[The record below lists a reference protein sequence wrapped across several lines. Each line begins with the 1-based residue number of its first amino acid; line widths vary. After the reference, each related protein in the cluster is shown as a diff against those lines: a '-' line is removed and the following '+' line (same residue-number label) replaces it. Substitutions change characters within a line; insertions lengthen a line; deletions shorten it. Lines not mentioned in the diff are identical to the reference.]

1 MQNKGLIRFFAIL
14 FALVCLYQLSFTFS
28 TRSWESKAH
37 KFGYNET
44 TRALAKEM
52 AGGDALKE
60 QFYYDSI
67 AAAREAYY
75 IDSISEKN
83 AESSLWKNYKSSKAK
98 EINLGLDLKGG
109 MNVMMEVSTVD
120 VVIALGNHTKD
131 TIFNKAIDEALR
143 QQKVTPNTNF
153 VDLFE
158 KAIYKINHNVQLAPY
173 FQVQLRDKVK
183 PNDNNDK
190 VMSVVRGEVA
200 DAFDRTYEILRQR
213 IDKFGVAQPNIQ
225 KLSASE
231 RILIE
236 LPGVKEPERVRKLLQ
251 GTAELQF
258 WLGAKVKDV
267 YHYLE
272 DVNKFIASTSIDDTT
287 ADKGVDSLIA
297 NITGDSAT
305 TSEKPAD
312 DILANLAADSSKV
325 KNEQMEAEVA
335 KNNPLF
341 SKLYPN
347 VNPQTGELSDGCV
360 VGYASPKD
368 RGAIDEMLAKARAK
382 SIVPSTIKFLW
393 GAKPSRYNNLFEL
406 YAIQVTT
413 RDGSPLLGGDVIT
426 DARQDF
432 NSTNGNEISMTM
444 NSDGAR
450 EWKRITGAN
459 VGEFIAIV
467 LDNVVY
473 SAPRVNGEIAGGRS
487 SITGDFSLDEAKDLA
502 NILKAGK
509 LPAPAKI
516 VQEAVVGPSLGQE
529 SINAGLLSFI
539 VAFIMVFIYMIIFYN
554 KAGIVATIA
563 LITNMFFL
571 VGVIASLG
579 AVLTLPG
586 IAGIVLTMA
595 MAVDANVIIYE
606 RVKEELRAGNSI
618 SSSVDKGFKNAYSA
632 IIDGNVT
639 TLLTGIVLIMFGS
652 GPVQGFAVTLCVG
665 ILTSLFTSIFITH
678 LVIER
683 FMKSSKPMTF
693 SFKFS
698 ENFLRNT
705 NVDFIAKRKAFY
717 LIAGAVL
724 VIGIAALVIRG
735 LNMGIDFQGGRT
747 YVIRF
752 DRPLEK
758 ANANVT
764 DVRAS
769 LAQQFPDA
777 PEVKTYGPS
786 NQIKVTTKFGIN
798 EDNDTIKKQIVEK
811 LYNGTKQYFEKNLTI
826 DEFASTETNPVGIIS
841 SEIVGPT
848 MAKDIQ
854 RDAVIALM
862 VGLLVIFAYIAL
874 RFRKWQFGLGG
885 VIALAHDSL
894 VTIGLFALLHGLLPF
909 NMEVDQSF
917 IAAILTVIG
926 YSINATVVIYDR
938 VREYKKLY
946 PKRTLKEQIN
956 SAINST
962 LSRTVNSSGTTLVV
976 LLMMFIFGGEALR
989 GFIFA
994 LLVGVAAGTFSSVC
1008 ISGTIL
1014 YDLMKLI
1021 YFKTNINLVHLIM

>member
-14 FALVCLYQLSFTFS
+14 FAIVCLYQLSFTFS
-28 TRSWESKAH
+28 ARHFEGKAREYANSPEV
-37 KFGYNET
+37 K
-44 TRALAKEM
+44 ALAKDM
-52 AGGDALKE
+52 AKGDAVME
-60 QFYYDSI
+60 QALYDSI
-67 AAAREAYY
+67 SNAREAYY
-75 IDSISEKN
+75 IDSISEKT
-83 AESSLWKNYKSSKAK
+83 SDKSLWWNYKGSKAR

-109 MNVMMEVSTVD
+109 MNVMMEVSTSD
-120 VVIALGNHTKD
+120 VVIALANHTKD
-131 TIFNKAIDEALR
+131 TLFNKAIDEALK

-153 VDLFE
+153 VTLFE
-158 KAIYKINHNVQLAPY
+158 EAFDRVAPGKELAPY
-173 FQVQLRDKVK
+173 FSTQLRDKVK
-183 PNDNNDK
+183 LKDANSK
-190 VMSVVRGEVA
+190 VMSVVRAEVA
-200 DAFDRTYEILRQR
+200 DAYDRTYEILRQR

-258 WLGAKVKDV
+258 WLGAKCKDAF
-267 YHYLE
+267 HYLD
-272 DVNKFIASTSIDDTT
+272 DVNKFIASTTVADTT
-287 ADKGVDSLIA
+287 ADKAVDSILA
-297 NITGDSAT
+297 ALNADTAATAATTDSANDVLGT
-305 TSEKPAD
+305 
-312 DILANLAADSSKV
+312 LATDSTNQSQAAM
-325 KNEQMEAEVA
+325 QAEYV

-341 SKLYPN
+341 AKLQPN
-347 VNPQTGELSDGCV
+347 VNPQTGEYSDGCV

-368 RGAIDEMLAKARAK
+368 RAAIDDMLAKARQK
-382 SIVPSTIKFLW
+382 NILPSTIKFLW
-393 GAKPSRYNNLFEL
+393 GAKPSRYNNLYEL
-406 YAIQVTT
+406 YSIQVTT

-432 NSTNGNEISMTM
+432 NNTNGNEISMTM

-467 LDNVVY
+467 LDNLVY
-473 SAPRVNGEIAGGRS
+473 SAPRVNGEIGGGRS
-487 SITGDFSLDEAKDLA
+487 SITGDFTLEEAKDLA

-563 LITNMFFL
+563 LLANMFFL

-606 RVKEELRAGNSI
+606 RIKEELRAGNSI

-683 FMKSSKPMTF
+683 FMKNSKPMTF
-693 SFKFS
+693 SFPFS
-698 ENFLRNT
+698 ENFLRNV
-705 NVDFIAKRKAFY
+705 NIDFIGKRKTFY
-717 LIAGAVL
+717 IIACSVL
-724 VIGIAALVIRG
+724 VVGIASLCIRG

-752 DRPLEK
+752 DQPL
-758 ANANVT
+758 ASTA

-769 LAQQFPDA
+769 LAEQFPDA

-786 NQIKVTTKFGIN
+786 NQIKVTTKYGIN
-798 EDNDTIKKQIVEK
+798 EDNDTIKNEIVEK
-811 LYNGTKQYFEKNLTI
+811 LFNGTKQYFKNDITVK
-826 DEFASTETNPVGIIS
+826 EFASTETNPLGIIS

-854 RDAVIALM
+854 RDAVIALL
-862 VGLLVIFAYIAL
+862 VGLLVIFSYIGL
-874 RFRKWQFGLGG
+874 RFRNWQFGLGG

-894 VTIGLFALLHGLLPF
+894 VTIGFFALLHGLLPF

-926 YSINATVVIYDR
+926 YSINATVVIFDR
-938 VREYKKLY
+938 VREYKTLY
-946 PKRTLKEQIN
+946 PKRTLREQIN

-1014 YDLMKLI
+1014 FDLMKRKENKQI
-1021 YFKTNINLVHLIM
+1021 ENKK

>member
-14 FALVCLYQLSFTFS
+14 FAIVCLYQLSFTYSARRF
-28 TRSWESKAH
+28 ESKARDYANSPEV
-37 KFGYNET
+37 K
-44 TRALAKEM
+44 ALAHDM
-52 AGGDALKE
+52 AGGDAIRE
-60 QFYYDSI
+60 QALFDSLTN
-67 AAAREAYY
+67 AREAYY
-75 IDSISEKN
+75 IDSISEIT
-83 AESSLWKNYKSSKAK
+83 AEKSLWWNYKGSKAR

-131 TIFNKAIDEALR
+131 SVFNAAINEALK

-153 VDLFE
+153 VSLFE
-158 KAIYKINHNVQLAPY
+158 DAIYKIKPDVQLAPY
-173 FQVQLRDKVK
+173 FATQLRDKVK
-183 PNDNNDK
+183 LTDDNKK
-190 VMSVVRGEVA
+190 VMDVVRSEVS
-200 DAFDRTYEILRQR
+200 DAYDRTYEILRQR

-258 WLGAKVKDV
+258 WLGAKCKDAF
-267 YHYLE
+267 HYLE
-272 DVNKFIASTSIDDTT
+272 DVNKYIASTSVGDTA
-287 ADKGVDSLIA
+287 ADKAMDSLV
-297 NITGDSAT
+297 
-305 TSEKPAD
+305 
-312 DILANLAADSSKV
+312 ANLATDSAAADTAKKDVLSQLTKDSTALE
-325 KNEQMEAEVA
+325 NEQLQAENE

-341 SKLYPN
+341 AKLYPN
-347 VNPQTGELSDGCV
+347 VNPENGQFSDGCV
-360 VGYASPKD
+360 VGYSSPKD
-368 RGAIDEMLAKARAK
+368 RAAIDEMLDKARQK
-382 SIVPSTIKFLW
+382 NILPPTIKFLW
-393 GAKPSRYNNLFEL
+393 GAKPSRYNNLYEL

-459 VGEFIAIV
+459 TGEFIAIV
-467 LDNVVY
+467 LDNLVY

-487 SITGDFSLDEAKDLA
+487 SITGDFTLEEAKDLA

-563 LITNMFFL
+563 LLTNMFFL

-693 SFKFS
+693 SFPFS

-705 NVDFIAKRKAFY
+705 NVDFIAKRRMFY
-717 LIAGAVL
+717 YIAGTVL
-724 VIGIAALVIRG
+724 IIGIVALCIRG

-752 DRPLEK
+752 DQPLTST
-758 ANANVT
+758 A

-769 LAQQFPDA
+769 LAEQFPDA

-798 EDNDTIKKQIVEK
+798 EDNDTIKNQIVEK
-811 LYNGTKQYFEKNLTI
+811 LYNGTKQYFKNDITVK
-826 DEFASTETNPVGIIS
+826 EFASTETNPLGIIS

-854 RDAVIALM
+854 RDAVIALV
-862 VGLLVIFAYIAL
+862 VGLMVIFAYIAL

-946 PKRTLKEQIN
+946 PKRSLKEQIN

-1014 YDLMKLI
+1014 YDLMKRKEEKQI
-1021 YFKTNINLVHLIM
+1021 EK

>member
-14 FALVCLYQLSFTFS
+14 FAIVCLYQLSFTYSARRF
-28 TRSWESKAH
+28 ESKARDYANSPEV
-37 KFGYNET
+37 K
-44 TRALAKEM
+44 ALAHDM
-52 AGGDALKE
+52 AGGDAIRE
-60 QFYYDSI
+60 QALFDSLTN
-67 AAAREAYY
+67 AREAYY
-75 IDSISEKN
+75 IDSISEIT
-83 AESSLWKNYKSSKAK
+83 AEKSLWWNYKGSKAR

-131 TIFNKAIDEALR
+131 SVFNAAINEALK

-153 VDLFE
+153 VSLFE
-158 KAIYKINHNVQLAPY
+158 DAIYKIKPDVQLAPY
-173 FQVQLRDKVK
+173 FATQLRDKVK
-183 PNDNNDK
+183 LTDDNSK
-190 VMSVVRGEVA
+190 VMDVVRSEVS
-200 DAFDRTYEILRQR
+200 DAYDRTYEILRQR

-258 WLGAKVKDV
+258 WLGAKCKDAF
-267 YHYLE
+267 HYLE
-272 DVNKFIASTSIDDTT
+272 DVNKYIASTSLGDTA
-287 ADKGVDSLIA
+287 ADKAMDSLV
-297 NITGDSAT
+297 
-305 TSEKPAD
+305 
-312 DILANLAADSSKV
+312 ANLATDTAAADTAKKDVLSQLTKDSTALE
-325 KNEQMEAEVA
+325 NEQLQAENE

-341 SKLYPN
+341 AKLYPN
-347 VNPQTGELSDGCV
+347 VNPENGQFSDGCV

-368 RGAIDEMLAKARAK
+368 RAAIDEMLDKARQK
-382 SIVPSTIKFLW
+382 NILPPTIKFLW
-393 GAKPSRYNNLFEL
+393 GAKPSRYNNLYEL

-459 VGEFIAIV
+459 TGEFIAIV
-467 LDNVVY
+467 LDNLVY

-487 SITGDFSLDEAKDLA
+487 SITGDFTLEEAKDLA

-632 IIDGNVT
+632 IVDGNVT

-693 SFKFS
+693 SFPFS

-705 NVDFIAKRKAFY
+705 NVDFIAKRRMFY
-717 LIAGAVL
+717 YIAGTVL
-724 VIGIAALVIRG
+724 IIGIVALCIRG

-752 DRPLEK
+752 DQPL
-758 ANANVT
+758 ASTA

-769 LAQQFPDA
+769 LAEQFPDA

-798 EDNDTIKKQIVEK
+798 EDNDTIKNQIVEK
-811 LYNGTKQYFEKNLTI
+811 LYNGTKQYFKNDITVK
-826 DEFASTETNPVGIIS
+826 EFASTETNPLGIIS

-854 RDAVIALM
+854 RDAVIALV
-862 VGLLVIFAYIAL
+862 VGLMVIFAYIAL

-946 PKRTLKEQIN
+946 PKRSLKEQIN

-1014 YDLMKLI
+1014 YDLMKRKEEKQI
-1021 YFKTNINLVHLIM
+1021 EK

>member
-14 FALVCLYQLSFTFS
+14 FAIVCLYQLSFTFS
-28 TRSWESKAH
+28 ARHFEGKARDYANSPEV
-37 KFGYNET
+37 K
-44 TRALAKEM
+44 ALAKDM
-52 AGGDALKE
+52 AKGDAIRE
-60 QFYYDSI
+60 QALYDSLVN
-67 AAAREAYY
+67 AREAYY
-75 IDSISEKN
+75 IDSVSEKT
-83 AESSLWKNYKSSKAK
+83 ADKSLWWNYKGSKAR

-120 VVIALGNHTKD
+120 VVIALANHTKD
-131 TIFNKAIDEALR
+131 TVFNAAINEALK

-153 VDLFE
+153 VSLFE
-158 KAIYKINHNVQLAPY
+158 NAIYKINPNVQLASY
-173 FQVQLRDKVK
+173 FSTQLRDKVK
-183 PNDNNDK
+183 LTDDNDK
-190 VMSVVRGEVA
+190 VMSVVRSEVA
-200 DAFDRTYEILRQR
+200 DAYDRTYEILRQR

-258 WLGAKVKDV
+258 WLGAKCKDAF
-267 YHYLE
+267 HYLD
-272 DVNKFIASTSIDDTT
+272 DVNKFIASTTVDDTVASQT
-287 ADKGVDSLIA
+287 M
-297 NITGDSAT
+297 DSALATLT
-305 TSEKPAD
+305 TDTAS
-312 DILANLAADSSKV
+312 ANAADTNSLLGKLNADSAL
-325 KNEQMEAEVA
+325 NQEAQLQAENA
-335 KNNPLF
+335 KKNPLF
-341 SKLYPN
+341 AKLYPN
-347 VNPQTGELSDGCV
+347 LNPQTGEFSDGCV
-360 VGYASPKD
+360 VGYSSPKD
-368 RGAIDEMLAKARAK
+368 RADIDDMLAKARQK
-382 SIVPSTIKFLW
+382 NILPPTIKFLW
-393 GAKPSRYNNLFEL
+393 GAKPSRYNNLYEL

-432 NSTNGNEISMTM
+432 NSSNGNEISMSM

-459 VGEFIAIV
+459 TGEFIAIV
-467 LDNVVY
+467 LDNLVY

-487 SITGDFSLDEAKDLA
+487 SITGDFTLEEAKDLA

-554 KAGIVATIA
+554 KAGVVATIA
-563 LITNMFFL
+563 LLTNMFFL

-606 RVKEELRAGNSI
+606 RIKEELRAGNGI

-683 FMKSSKPMTF
+683 FMKKNPESMTF
-693 SFKFS
+693 SFPFS
-698 ENFLRNT
+698 ENFLRN
-705 NVDFIAKRKAFY
+705 VDIDFIGKRKVFY
-717 LIAGAVL
+717 GIACAVI
-724 VIGIAALVIRG
+724 VIGIAALAFRG

-752 DRPLEK
+752 DQPL
-758 ANANVT
+758 ASTA

-769 LAQQFPDA
+769 LAEQFSDA

-786 NQIKVTTKFGIN
+786 NQIKVTTKYGIN
-798 EDNDTIKKQIVEK
+798 EDNDAVKNEIVEK
-811 LYNGTKQYFEKNLTI
+811 LYNGTKQYFKDEITVK
-826 DEFASTETNPVGIIS
+826 EFASTENNPLGIIS

-854 RDAVIALM
+854 RDAIIALL
-862 VGLLVIFAYIAL
+862 VGLLVIFAYIGL

-894 VTIGLFALLHGLLPF
+894 VTIGFFALLHGLLPF

-938 VREYKKLY
+938 VREYKTLY

-956 SAINST
+956 SAVNST

-1014 YDLMKLI
+1014 YDLMNRKESKQI
-1021 YFKTNINLVHLIM
+1021 EKIAQK

>member
-14 FALVCLYQLSFTFS
+14 FAIVCLYQLSFTFS
-28 TRSWESKAH
+28 ARHFEGKAREYANSPEV
-37 KFGYNET
+37 K
-44 TRALAKEM
+44 ALAKDM
-52 AGGDALKE
+52 AKGDAVME
-60 QFYYDSI
+60 QALYDSI
-67 AAAREAYY
+67 SNAREAYY
-75 IDSISEKN
+75 IDSISEKT
-83 AESSLWKNYKSSKAK
+83 SDKSLWWNYKGSKAR

-109 MNVMMEVSTVD
+109 MNVMMEVSTSD
-120 VVIALGNHTKD
+120 VVIALANHTKD
-131 TIFNKAIDEALR
+131 TLFNKAIDEALK

-153 VDLFE
+153 VTLFE
-158 KAIYKINHNVQLAPY
+158 EAFDRVAPGKELAPY
-173 FQVQLRDKVK
+173 FSTQLRDKVK
-183 PNDNNDK
+183 LKDANSK
-190 VMSVVRGEVA
+190 VMSVVRAEVA
-200 DAFDRTYEILRQR
+200 DAYDRTYEILRQR

-258 WLGAKVKDV
+258 WLGAKCKDAF
-267 YHYLE
+267 HYLD
-272 DVNKFIASTSIDDTT
+272 DVNKFIASTTVADTT
-287 ADKGVDSLIA
+287 ADKAVDSILA
-297 NITGDSAT
+297 ALNADTAASAATTDSANDVLGT
-305 TSEKPAD
+305 
-312 DILANLAADSSKV
+312 LATDSTNQSQAAM
-325 KNEQMEAEVA
+325 QAEYV

-341 SKLYPN
+341 AKLQPN
-347 VNPQTGELSDGCV
+347 VNPQTGEYSDGCV

-368 RGAIDEMLAKARAK
+368 RAAIDDMLAKARQK
-382 SIVPSTIKFLW
+382 NILPSTIKFLW
-393 GAKPSRYNNLFEL
+393 GAKPSRYNNLYEL
-406 YAIQVTT
+406 YSIQVTT

-432 NSTNGNEISMTM
+432 NNTNGNEISMTM

-467 LDNVVY
+467 LDNLVY
-473 SAPRVNGEIAGGRS
+473 SAPRVNGEIGGGRS
-487 SITGDFSLDEAKDLA
+487 SITGDFTLEEAKDLA

-563 LITNMFFL
+563 LLANMFFL

-606 RVKEELRAGNSI
+606 RIKEELRAGNSI

-693 SFKFS
+693 SFPFS
-698 ENFLRNT
+698 ENFLRNV
-705 NVDFIAKRKAFY
+705 NIDFIGKRKTFY
-717 LIAGAVL
+717 IIACSVL
-724 VIGIAALVIRG
+724 VVGIASLCIRG

-752 DRPLEK
+752 DQPL
-758 ANANVT
+758 ASTA

-769 LAQQFPDA
+769 LAEQFPDA

-786 NQIKVTTKFGIN
+786 NQIKVTTKYGIN
-798 EDNDTIKKQIVEK
+798 EDNDTIKNEIVEK
-811 LYNGTKQYFEKNLTI
+811 LFNGTKQYFKNDITVK
-826 DEFASTETNPVGIIS
+826 EFASTETNPLGIIS

-854 RDAVIALM
+854 RDAVIALL
-862 VGLLVIFAYIAL
+862 VGLLVIFAYIGL
-874 RFRKWQFGLGG
+874 RFRNWQFGLGG

-894 VTIGLFALLHGLLPF
+894 VTIGFFALLHGLLPF

-926 YSINATVVIYDR
+926 YSINATVVIFDR
-938 VREYKKLY
+938 VREYKTLY
-946 PKRTLKEQIN
+946 PKRTLREQIN

-1014 YDLMKLI
+1014 FDLMKRKENKQI
-1021 YFKTNINLVHLIM
+1021 ENKK

>member
-14 FALVCLYQLSFTFS
+14 FAIVCLYQLSFTYSARRF
-28 TRSWESKAH
+28 ESKARDYANSPEV
-37 KFGYNET
+37 K
-44 TRALAKEM
+44 ALAHDM
-52 AGGDALKE
+52 AGGDAIRE
-60 QFYYDSI
+60 QALFDSLTN
-67 AAAREAYY
+67 AREAYY
-75 IDSISEKN
+75 IDSISEIT
-83 AESSLWKNYKSSKAK
+83 AEKSLWWNYKGSKAR

-131 TIFNKAIDEALR
+131 SVFNAAINEALK

-153 VDLFE
+153 VSLFE
-158 KAIYKINHNVQLAPY
+158 DAIYKIKPDVQLAPY
-173 FQVQLRDKVK
+173 FATQLRDKVK
-183 PNDNNDK
+183 LTDDNSK
-190 VMSVVRGEVA
+190 VMDVVRSEVS
-200 DAFDRTYEILRQR
+200 DAYDRTYEILRQR

-258 WLGAKVKDV
+258 WLGAKCKDAF
-267 YHYLE
+267 HYLE
-272 DVNKFIASTSIDDTT
+272 DVNKYIASTSLGDTA
-287 ADKGVDSLIA
+287 ADKAMDSLV
-297 NITGDSAT
+297 
-305 TSEKPAD
+305 
-312 DILANLAADSSKV
+312 ANLATDTAAADTAKKDVLSQLTKDSTALE
-325 KNEQMEAEVA
+325 NEQLQAENE

-341 SKLYPN
+341 AKLYPN
-347 VNPQTGELSDGCV
+347 VNPENGQFSDGCV

-368 RGAIDEMLAKARAK
+368 RAAIDEMLDKARQK
-382 SIVPSTIKFLW
+382 NILPPTIKFLW
-393 GAKPSRYNNLFEL
+393 GAKPSRYNNLYEL

-459 VGEFIAIV
+459 TGEFIAIV
-467 LDNVVY
+467 LDNLVY

-487 SITGDFSLDEAKDLA
+487 SITGDFTLEEAKDLA

-693 SFKFS
+693 SFPFS

-705 NVDFIAKRKAFY
+705 NVDFIAKRRMFY
-717 LIAGAVL
+717 YIAGTVL
-724 VIGIAALVIRG
+724 IIGIVALCIRG

-752 DRPLEK
+752 DQPL
-758 ANANVT
+758 ASTA

-769 LAQQFPDA
+769 LAEQFPDA

-798 EDNDTIKKQIVEK
+798 EDNDTIKNQIVEK
-811 LYNGTKQYFEKNLTI
+811 LYNGTKQYFKNDITVK
-826 DEFASTETNPVGIIS
+826 EFASTETNPLGIIS

-854 RDAVIALM
+854 RDAVIALV
-862 VGLLVIFAYIAL
+862 VGLMVIFAYIAL

-946 PKRTLKEQIN
+946 PKRSLKEQIN

-1014 YDLMKLI
+1014 YDLMKRKEEKQI
-1021 YFKTNINLVHLIM
+1021 EK

>member
-14 FALVCLYQLSFTFS
+14 FAIVCLYQLSFNFS
-28 TRSWESKAH
+28 SRHFENKAREYANAPEI
-37 KFGYNET
+37 K
-44 TRALAKEM
+44 ALAHDL
-52 AGGDALKE
+52 AGGDAVKE
-60 QFYYDSI
+60 QAIYDSLST
-67 AAAREAYY
+67 AREAYF
-75 IDSISEKN
+75 IDSVYEETSRN
-83 AESSLWKNYKSSKAK
+83 SHWYNPWGNYKVSKER

-131 TIFNKAIDEALR
+131 SVFNAAINEALK
-143 QQKVTPNTNF
+143 QQNVTPNTNF
-153 VDLFE
+153 VSLFE
-158 KAIYKINHNVQLAPY
+158 DAIYKIKPDVQLAPY
-173 FQVQLRDKVK
+173 FATQLRDKVK
-183 PNDNNDK
+183 LTDDNKK
-190 VMSVVRGEVA
+190 VMDIVRSEVS
-200 DAFDRTYEILRQR
+200 DAYDRTYEILRQR

-258 WLGAKVKDV
+258 WLGAKNKEVF
-267 YHYLE
+267 HFLE
-272 DVNKFIASTSIDDTT
+272 DVDKYIASTSVDTT
-287 ADKGVDSLIA
+287 ADKAMDSLM
-297 NITGDSAT
+297 
-305 TSEKPAD
+305 
-312 DILANLAADSSKV
+312 ANLTTDTATADTAKNDVLSQLTKDSTQLQ
-325 KNEQMEAEVA
+325 NEQLQAENE

-347 VNPQTGELSDGCV
+347 INPKTGELLEGCV
-360 VGYASPKD
+360 VGRAFPKD
-368 RGAIDEMLAKARAK
+368 RAAIDEMLSKARQK
-382 SIVPSTIKFLW
+382 NIIPNNVKFLW
-393 GAKPSRYNNLFEL
+393 GAKPSRYDNLYEL

-413 RDGSPLLGGDVIT
+413 RDGSPLLSGDVIT
-426 DARQDF
+426 DARQDI
-432 NSTNGNEISMTM
+432 SATGQEISMTM
-444 NSDGAR
+444 NSEGAR

-459 VGEFIAIV
+459 VGECIAIV

-487 SITGDFSLDEAKDLA
+487 SITGDFTDEEAKDLA

-554 KAGIVATIA
+554 KAGVVATIA
-563 LITNMFFL
+563 LLTNMFFL
-571 VGVIASLG
+571 VGFIASIG

-606 RVKEELRAGNSI
+606 RVKEELRAGNSVA
-618 SSSVDKGFKNAYSA
+618 SSVDKGFKNAYSA

-652 GPVQGFAVTLCVG
+652 GPVQGFAVTLCIG

-693 SFKFS
+693 SFPFS

-705 NVDFIAKRKAFY
+705 GVDFIAKRRMFY
-717 LIAGAVL
+717 YIAGAVL
-724 VIGIAALVIRG
+724 VIGIAALAIRG
-735 LNMGIDFQGGRT
+735 LNMGIDFKGGRT

-752 DRPLEK
+752 DQPLE
-758 ANANVT
+758 ASNANVT

-769 LAQQFPDA
+769 LAEQFPDA

-786 NQIKVTTKFGIN
+786 NQIKVTTKFGI
-798 EDNDTIKKQIVEK
+798 DVDDSAKDSIKNVIVEK
-811 LYNGTKQYFEKNLTI
+811 LYNGTKKYFKNQNITQE
-826 DEFASTETNPVGIIS
+826 EFASTNTNPVGIIS
-841 SEIVGPT
+841 SEQVEAT
-848 MAKDIQ
+848 MAKDVR
-854 RDAVIALM
+854 RDAVIALV
-862 VGLLVIFAYIAL
+862 VGLMVIFAYIAL

-1014 YDLMKLI
+1014 YDLMKRKEEKQI
-1021 YFKTNINLVHLIM
+1021 EK

>member
-14 FALVCLYQLSFTFS
+14 FAIVCLYQLSFTFS
-28 TRSWESKAH
+28 ARHFEGKAREYANSPEV
-37 KFGYNET
+37 K
-44 TRALAKEM
+44 ALAKDM
-52 AGGDALKE
+52 AKGDAVME
-60 QFYYDSI
+60 QALYDSI
-67 AAAREAYY
+67 SNAREAYY
-75 IDSISEKN
+75 IDSISEKT
-83 AESSLWKNYKSSKAK
+83 SDKSLWWNYKGSKAR

-109 MNVMMEVSTVD
+109 MNVMMEVSTSD
-120 VVIALGNHTKD
+120 VVIALANHTKD
-131 TIFNKAIDEALR
+131 TLFNKAIDEALK

-153 VDLFE
+153 VTLFE
-158 KAIYKINHNVQLAPY
+158 EAFDRVAPGKELAPY
-173 FQVQLRDKVK
+173 FSTQLRDKVK
-183 PNDNNDK
+183 LKDANSK
-190 VMSVVRGEVA
+190 VMSVVRAEVA
-200 DAFDRTYEILRQR
+200 DAYDRTYEILRQR

-258 WLGAKVKDV
+258 WLGAKCKDAF
-267 YHYLE
+267 HYLD
-272 DVNKFIASTSIDDTT
+272 DVNKFIASTTVADTT
-287 ADKGVDSLIA
+287 ADKAVDSILA
-297 NITGDSAT
+297 ALNADTAASAATTDSANDVLGT
-305 TSEKPAD
+305 
-312 DILANLAADSSKV
+312 LATDSTNQSQAAM
-325 KNEQMEAEVA
+325 QAEYV

-341 SKLYPN
+341 AKLQPN
-347 VNPQTGELSDGCV
+347 VNPQTGEYSDGCV

-368 RGAIDEMLAKARAK
+368 RAAIDDMLAKARQK
-382 SIVPSTIKFLW
+382 NILPSTIKFLW
-393 GAKPSRYNNLFEL
+393 GAKPSIYNNLYEL
-406 YAIQVTT
+406 YSIQVTT

-432 NSTNGNEISMTM
+432 NNTNGNEISMTM

-467 LDNVVY
+467 LDNLVY
-473 SAPRVNGEIAGGRS
+473 SAPRVNGEIGGGRS
-487 SITGDFSLDEAKDLA
+487 SITGGFTLEEAKDLA

-563 LITNMFFL
+563 LLANMFFL

-606 RVKEELRAGNSI
+606 RIKEELRAGNSI

-693 SFKFS
+693 SFPFS
-698 ENFLRNT
+698 ENFLRNV
-705 NVDFIAKRKAFY
+705 NIDFIGKRKTFY
-717 LIAGAVL
+717 IIACSVL
-724 VIGIAALVIRG
+724 VVGIASLCIRG

-752 DRPLEK
+752 DQPL
-758 ANANVT
+758 ASTA

-769 LAQQFPDA
+769 LAEQFPDA

-786 NQIKVTTKFGIN
+786 NQIKVTTKYGIN
-798 EDNDTIKKQIVEK
+798 EDNDTIKNEIVEK
-811 LYNGTKQYFEKNLTI
+811 LFNGTKQYFKNDITVK
-826 DEFASTETNPVGIIS
+826 EFASTETNPLGIIS

-854 RDAVIALM
+854 RDAVIALL
-862 VGLLVIFAYIAL
+862 VGLLVIFAYIGL
-874 RFRKWQFGLGG
+874 RFRNWQFGLGG

-894 VTIGLFALLHGLLPF
+894 VTIGFFALLHGLLPF

-926 YSINATVVIYDR
+926 YSINATVVIFDR
-938 VREYKKLY
+938 VREYKTLY
-946 PKRTLKEQIN
+946 PKRTLREQIN

-1014 YDLMKLI
+1014 FDLMKRKENKQI
-1021 YFKTNINLVHLIM
+1021 ENKK

>member
-14 FALVCLYQLSFTFS
+14 FAIVCLYQLSFTFS
-28 TRSWESKAH
+28 ARSFESKAH
-37 KFGYNET
+37 DYAYSPATK
-44 TRALAKEM
+44 ALAHDM
-52 AGGDALKE
+52 AGGDAIRE
-60 QFYYDSI
+60 QALYDSL
-67 AAAREAYY
+67 ANSREAYY
-75 IDSISEKN
+75 IDSVSEKT
-83 AESSLWKNYKSSKAK
+83 ADKSLWWNYKSSKAR

-120 VVIALGNHTKD
+120 VVRALANHTKD
-131 TIFNKAIDEALR
+131 TLFNKAIDEALK

-153 VDLFE
+153 VTLFE
-158 KAIYKINHNVQLAPY
+158 KSIYKLSPDVKLAPY
-173 FQVQLRDKVK
+173 FSTQLRDKVK
-183 PNDNNDK
+183 LTDDNDK
-190 VMSVVRGEVA
+190 VMSVVKSEVN

-258 WLGAKVKDV
+258 WLGARVKDAF
-267 YHYLE
+267 HYLE
-272 DVNKFIASTSIDDTT
+272 DVNKYIATTSV
-287 ADKGVDSLIA
+287 ADLSEGEEVDSLLA
-297 NITGDSAT
+297 NISNDTAAAT
-305 TSEKPAD
+305 V
-312 DILANLAADSSKV
+312 NAADSTANAIGSLV
-325 KNEQMEAEVA
+325 DSSALQNEQLQAENE

-341 SKLYPN
+341 AKLYPN
-347 VNPQTGELSDGCV
+347 VDPKSGEFSDGCV

-368 RGAIDEMLAKARAK
+368 RSAIDDMLDKARAK
-382 SIVPSTIKFLW
+382 NIIPSTIKFLW
-393 GAKPSRYNNLFEL
+393 GAKPSRYNNLYEL

-432 NSTNGNEISMTM
+432 NNTNGNEISMTM

-459 VGEFIAIV
+459 KGEFIAIV

-487 SITGDFSLDEAKDLA
+487 SITGDFTLEEAKDLA

-563 LITNMFFL
+563 LLTNMFFL

-693 SFKFS
+693 SFPFS

-705 NVDFIAKRKAFY
+705 NVDFIGKRKAFY
-717 LIAGAVL
+717 LIAGTVL
-724 VIGIAALVIRG
+724 VVGIAALAIRG

-752 DRPLEK
+752 DQPLTST
-758 ANANVT
+758 A

-769 LAQQFPDA
+769 LAEQFPDA

-798 EDNDTIKKQIVEK
+798 EDNDTIKNQIVEK
-811 LYNGTKQYFEKNLTI
+811 LFNGTKQYFKDEITI
-826 DEFASTETNPVGIIS
+826 KEFASTEANPLGIIS

-854 RDAVIALM
+854 RDAIIALL

-894 VTIGLFALLHGLLPF
+894 ITIGFFALLHGLMPF

-938 VREYKKLY
+938 VREYKTLY
-946 PKRTLKEQIN
+946 PKRSLKEQIN

-1014 YDLMKLI
+1014 FDLMKRKEEKQI
-1021 YFKTNINLVHLIM
+1021 EKK

>member
-14 FALVCLYQLSFTFS
+14 FAIVCLYQLSFTFS
-28 TRSWESKAH
+28 ARHFEGKAREYANSPEV
-37 KFGYNET
+37 K
-44 TRALAKEM
+44 ALAKDM
-52 AGGDALKE
+52 AKGDAIME
-60 QFYYDSI
+60 QALYDSLST
-67 AAAREAYY
+67 AREAHF
-75 IDSISEKN
+75 IDSISEY
-83 AESSLWKNYKSSKAK
+83 ESWWGYKSSKSK

-109 MNVMMEVSTVD
+109 MNVMMEVSTSD
-120 VVIALGNHTKD
+120 VVIALANHTKD
-131 TIFNKAIDEALR
+131 TLFNKAIDEALK

-153 VDLFE
+153 VTLFE
-158 KAIYKINHNVQLAPY
+158 EAFERVAHGKELAPY
-173 FQVQLRDKVK
+173 FSTQLRDKVK
-183 PNDNNDK
+183 LTDDNKK
-190 VMSVVRGEVA
+190 VMDVVRGEVA
-200 DAFDRTYEILRQR
+200 DAYDRTYEILRQR

-225 KLSASE
+225 KLTASE

-258 WLGAKVKDV
+258 WLGAKCKDAF
-267 YHYLE
+267 HYLD
-272 DVNKFIASTSIDDTT
+272 DVNKFIASTTVADST
-287 ADKGVDSLIA
+287 ADKAVDSLLA
-297 NITGDSAT
+297 SLTADTAATTDSANDVPGT
-305 TSEKPAD
+305 LE
-312 DILANLAADSSKV
+312 ADSTNQS
-325 KNEQMEAEVA
+325 QAAMQAEFA

-341 SKLYPN
+341 AKLQLN
-347 VNPQTGELSDGCV
+347 VNPQTGEYSDGCV

-368 RGAIDEMLAKARAK
+368 RAAIDDMLARARQK
-382 SIVPSTIKFLW
+382 NILPSSIKFLW
-393 GAKPSRYNNLFEL
+393 GAKPSRYNNNLYEL
-406 YAIQVTT
+406 YSIQVTT

-426 DARQDF
+426 DARQDIRD
-432 NSTNGNEISMTM
+432 NGQEISMTM

-467 LDNVVY
+467 LDNLVY
-473 SAPRVNGEIAGGRS
+473 SAPRVNGEIGGGRS
-487 SITGDFSLDEAKDLA
+487 SITGDFTPEEAKDLA

-529 SINAGLLSFI
+529 SINAGMLSFI

-563 LITNMFFL
+563 LLANMFFL

-579 AVLTLPG
+579 SVLTLPG

-606 RVKEELRAGNSI
+606 RIKEELRAGNSI

-693 SFKFS
+693 SFPFS
-698 ENFLRNT
+698 ENFLRNV
-705 NVDFIAKRKAFY
+705 NIDFIGKRKTFY
-717 LIAGAVL
+717 IIACSVL
-724 VIGIAALVIRG
+724 VVGIAALCIRG

-752 DRPLEK
+752 DQPL
-758 ANANVT
+758 ASTA

-769 LAQQFPDA
+769 LAEQFPDA

-786 NQIKVTTKFGIN
+786 NQIKVTTKYGIS
-798 EDNDTIKKQIVEK
+798 EDNDTIKNEIVEK
-811 LYNGTKQYFEKNLTI
+811 LYNGTKQYFKNDITVK
-826 DEFASTETNPVGIIS
+826 EFASTETNPLGIIS

-854 RDAVIALM
+854 RDAVIALL
-862 VGLLVIFAYIAL
+862 VGLLVIFAYIGL
-874 RFRKWQFGLGG
+874 RFRNWQFGLSG
-885 VIALAHDSL
+885 VIALTHDSL
-894 VTIGLFALLHGLLPF
+894 VTIGFFALLHGLLPF

-926 YSINATVVIYDR
+926 YSINATVVIFDR
-938 VREYKKLY
+938 VREYKTLY
-946 PKRTLKEQIN
+946 PKRSLREHIN

-1014 YDLMKLI
+1014 FDFMNRKGYKQI
-1021 YFKTNINLVHLIM
+1021 ENKK

>member
-14 FALVCLYQLSFTFS
+14 FAIVCLYQLSFTYSARRF
-28 TRSWESKAH
+28 ESKARDYANSPEV
-37 KFGYNET
+37 K
-44 TRALAKEM
+44 ALAHDM
-52 AGGDALKE
+52 AGGDAIRE
-60 QFYYDSI
+60 QALFDSLTN
-67 AAAREAYY
+67 AREAYY
-75 IDSISEKN
+75 IDSISEIT
-83 AESSLWKNYKSSKAK
+83 AEKSLWWNYKGSKAR

-131 TIFNKAIDEALR
+131 SVFNAAINEALK

-153 VDLFE
+153 VSLFE
-158 KAIYKINHNVQLAPY
+158 DAIYKIKPDVQLAPY
-173 FQVQLRDKVK
+173 FATQLRDKVK
-183 PNDNNDK
+183 LTDDNKK
-190 VMSVVRGEVA
+190 VMDVVRSEVS
-200 DAFDRTYEILRQR
+200 DAYDRTYEILRQR

-258 WLGAKVKDV
+258 WLGAKCKDAF
-267 YHYLE
+267 HYLE
-272 DVNKFIASTSIDDTT
+272 DVNKYIASTSVGDTA
-287 ADKGVDSLIA
+287 ADKAMDSLV
-297 NITGDSAT
+297 
-305 TSEKPAD
+305 
-312 DILANLAADSSKV
+312 ANLATDTAAADTAKKDVLSQLTKDSTALE
-325 KNEQMEAEVA
+325 NEQLQAENE

-341 SKLYPN
+341 AKLYPN
-347 VNPQTGELSDGCV
+347 VNPENGQFSDGCV
-360 VGYASPKD
+360 VGYSSPKD
-368 RGAIDEMLAKARAK
+368 RAAIDEMLDKARQK
-382 SIVPSTIKFLW
+382 NILPPTIKFLW
-393 GAKPSRYNNLFEL
+393 GAKPSRYNNLYEL

-459 VGEFIAIV
+459 TGEFIAIV
-467 LDNVVY
+467 LDNLVY

-487 SITGDFSLDEAKDLA
+487 SITGDFTLEEAKDLA

-563 LITNMFFL
+563 LLTNMFFL

-693 SFKFS
+693 SFPFS

-705 NVDFIAKRKAFY
+705 NVDFIAKRRMFY
-717 LIAGAVL
+717 YIAGTVL
-724 VIGIAALVIRG
+724 IIGIVALCIRG

-752 DRPLEK
+752 DQPL
-758 ANANVT
+758 ASTA

-769 LAQQFPDA
+769 LAEQFPDA

-798 EDNDTIKKQIVEK
+798 EDNDTIKNQIVEK
-811 LYNGTKQYFEKNLTI
+811 LYNGTKQYFKNDITVK
-826 DEFASTETNPVGIIS
+826 EFASTETNPLGIIS

-854 RDAVIALM
+854 RDAVIALV
-862 VGLLVIFAYIAL
+862 VGLMVIFAYIAL

-1014 YDLMKLI
+1014 YDLMKRKEEKQI
-1021 YFKTNINLVHLIM
+1021 EK

>member
-28 TRSWESKAH
+28 ARSVEKKA
-37 KFGYNET
+37 KGYAEKIAT
-44 TRALAKEM
+44 AQAKQL
-52 AGGDALKE
+52 AGGDVNS
-60 QFYYDSI
+60 QQYQNCYDSLF
-67 AAAREAYY
+67 AVYEAHFL
-75 IDSISEKN
+75 DSISDKT
-83 AESSLWKNYKSSKAK
+83 AESTLWASYKKSKAR

-120 VVIALGNHTKD
+120 VVRALGNHTTD
-131 TIFNKAIDEALR
+131 TLFNKAIDKALEK
-143 QQKVTPNTNF
+143 QKVTPNTNF
-153 VDLFE
+153 VNLFE
-158 KAIYKINHNVQLAPY
+158 EAILSLNPNVKLSTY
-173 FQVQLRDKVK
+173 FSAQLRDKIK
-183 PNDNNDK
+183 PGDDNDK
-190 VMSVVRGEVA
+190 VMDVVRKEVS

-251 GTAELQF
+251 GTAQLEF
-258 WLGAKVKDV
+258 WLGAKCKDAMQ
-267 YHYLE
+267 YL
-272 DVNKFIASTSIDDTT
+272 DGVNKFVASTSANDTA
-287 ADKGVDSLIA
+287 ADEAVDSLLVDA
-297 NITGDSAT
+297 GVKTDTTVTEDSTVA
-305 TSEKPAD
+305 A
-312 DILANLAADSSKV
+312 LAAAASADNKGTDADQA
-325 KNEQMEAEVA
+325 KQQAEAA
-335 KNNPLF
+335 KENPLF
-341 SKLYPN
+341 AKLMPN
-347 VNPQTGELSDGCV
+347 INPQTGECGDGCV
-360 VGYASPKD
+360 VGYAQQSD
-368 RGAIDEMLAKARAK
+368 RTAIDQMMESAREK
-382 SIVPSTIKFLW
+382 GIIPSNVKFLW
-393 GAKPSRYNNLFEL
+393 GAKPSRYNGLFEL
-406 YAIQVTT
+406 YAINVTT

-432 NSTNGNEISMTM
+432 SNVGGNEISMTM
-444 NSDGAR
+444 NSEGAR

-459 VGEFIAIV
+459 TGEFIAIV

-487 SITGDFSLDEAKDLA
+487 SITGDFTLDEAKDLA

-554 KAGIVATIA
+554 RAGIVATIA
-563 LITNMFFL
+563 LLTNMFFL
-571 VGVIASLG
+571 VGVIASIG

-606 RVKEELRAGNSI
+606 RVKEELREGNSI
-618 SSSVDKGFKNAYSA
+618 SNSVEKGFKNAYSA

-665 ILTSLFTSIFITH
+665 ILTSLFTSICITH
-678 LVIER
+678 LCIDRVLNGKR
-683 FMKSSKPMTF
+683 KMTF
-693 SFKFS
+693 SFPFS
-698 ENFLRNT
+698 ENFLRDA
-705 NVDFIAKRKAFY
+705 NVDFIGKRKVFY
-717 LIAGAVL
+717 TIAISAIVIAVGSL
-724 VIGIAALVIRG
+724 CIRG
-735 LNMGIDFQGGRT
+735 LNYGIDFQGGRT

-752 DRPLEK
+752 DQPVNTAE
-758 ANANVT
+758 
-764 DVRAS
+764 VRAS
-769 LAQQFPDA
+769 LGQQFPDA
-777 PEVKTYGPS
+777 PEVKTFGPS
-786 NQIKVTTKFGIN
+786 NQIKVTTKYKIK
-798 EDNDTIKKQIVEK
+798 EDNDEIKNEIIGK
-811 LYNGTKQYFEKNLTI
+811 LFDGTKQYFKEDISIK
-826 DEFASTETNPVGIIS
+826 EFQSTETNPLGVIS

-854 RDAVIALM
+854 RDAVIALL
-862 VGLLVIFAYIAL
+862 VGLLVIFIYIGL
-874 RFRKWQFGLGG
+874 RFKKWQFGLGG
-885 VIALAHDSL
+885 VAALAHDAL
-894 VTIGLFALLHGLLPF
+894 IAIGAFALFHNILPF

-938 VREYKKLY
+938 VREYRKLY
-946 PKRTLKEQIN
+946 PKRTLQEQIN
-956 SAINST
+956 GAINST

-976 LLMMFIFGGEALR
+976 LLMMFIFGGEVIR

-1008 ISGTIL
+1008 ISGTLL
-1014 YDLMKLI
+1014 YDLMKRKEQKELA
-1021 YFKTNINLVHLIM
+1021 KK

>member
-14 FALVCLYQLSFTFS
+14 FALVCLYQLSFTLS
-28 TRSWESKAH
+28 TRIVENRAH
-37 KFGYNET
+37 KFGYNEA
-44 TRALAKEM
+44 TRAQAREL

-67 AAAREAYY
+67 ASARETYY
-75 IDSISEKN
+75 IDSVSEKT

-120 VVIALGNHTKD
+120 VVRALGNHTKD
-131 TIFNKAIDEALR
+131 TLFNKAIDEALR
-143 QQKVTPNTNF
+143 QQSVTPNTNF
-153 VDLFE
+153 VSLFE
-158 KAIYKINHNVQLAPY
+158 EAILKFNPDVKLAPY
-173 FQVQLRDKVK
+173 FATQLRDKVK
-183 PNDNNDK
+183 LTDDNAT
-190 VMSVVRGEVA
+190 VMKVVRSEVN

-258 WLGAKVKDV
+258 WLGAKVKDAF
-267 YHYLE
+267 HYLE
-272 DVNKFIASTSIDDTT
+272 DVDKYIASTTVEDTAT
-287 ADKGVDSLIA
+287 NEGLDSLM
-297 NITGDSAT
+297 
-305 TSEKPAD
+305 
-312 DILANLAADSSKV
+312 ANLTGSENDKASADTSADVLGKLVADSSNLQK
-325 KNEQMEAEVA
+325 EQMQADMA

-341 SKLYPN
+341 SKLAPN
-347 VNPQTGELSDGCV
+347 VNPQTGEMPDGCV

-368 RGAIDEMLAKARAK
+368 RGAINEMFAKARAK
-382 SIVPSTIKFLW
+382 NIIPSTIKFLW
-393 GAKPSRYNNLFEL
+393 GAKPSRYNNLYEL

-432 NSTNGNEISMTM
+432 NSSNGNEISMTM

-459 VGEFIAIV
+459 VNEFIAIV

-487 SITGDFSLDEAKDLA
+487 SITGDFTLEEAKDLA

-563 LITNMFFL
+563 LVTNMFFL
-571 VGVIASLG
+571 IGVIASLG

-606 RVKEELRAGNSI
+606 RIKEELRSGNGI
-618 SSSVDKGFKNAYSA
+618 SSSIEKGFKNAYSA

-683 FMKSSKPMTF
+683 FMEKSPDSMTF

-698 ENFLRNT
+698 ENFLRDV
-705 NVDFIAKRKAFY
+705 NVDFVGKRKAFY
-717 LIAGAVL
+717 TLAGVVL
-724 VIGIAALVIRG
+724 VVGITALAVRG

-747 YVIRF
+747 YVVRF
-752 DRPLEK
+752 DQPLPNT
-758 ANANVT
+758 A

-769 LAQQFPDA
+769 LAEQFPDA

-786 NQIKVTTKFGIN
+786 NQIKITTKYGIN
-798 EDNDTIKKQIVEK
+798 QDNDTIKNEIVEK
-811 LYNGTKQYFEKNLTI
+811 LYSGTKQYFKNEITI
-826 DEFASTETNPVGIIS
+826 KEFASTETNPLGIIS

-854 RDAVIALM
+854 RDAVIALL
-862 VGLLVIFAYIAL
+862 VGLLVIFAYIGL

-894 VTIGLFALLHGLLPF
+894 ITIGFFALLHGFLPF

-926 YSINATVVIYDR
+926 YSINATVVIFDR
-938 VREYKKLY
+938 VREYKTLY
-946 PKRTLKEQIN
+946 PKRSLKEQIN

-1014 YDLMKLI
+1014 YDLMKRNENKMI
-1021 YFKTNINLVHLIM
+1021 EKK

>member
-28 TRSWESKAH
+28 ARSVEKKA
-37 KFGYNET
+37 KGYAEKIAT
-44 TRALAKEM
+44 AQAKQL
-52 AGGDALKE
+52 AGGDVNS
-60 QFYYDSI
+60 QQYQSCYDSLF
-67 AAAREAYY
+67 AVYEAHFL
-75 IDSISEKN
+75 DSISDKT
-83 AESSLWKNYKSSKAK
+83 AESTLWASYKKSKAR

-120 VVIALGNHTKD
+120 VVRALGNHTTD
-131 TIFNKAIDEALR
+131 TLFNKAIDKALEK
-143 QQKVTPNTNF
+143 QKVTPNTNF
-153 VDLFE
+153 VNLFE
-158 KAIYKINHNVQLAPY
+158 EAILSLNPNVKLSTY
-173 FQVQLRDKVK
+173 FSAQLRDKIK
-183 PNDNNDK
+183 PGDDNDK
-190 VMSVVRGEVA
+190 VMDVVRKEVS

-251 GTAELQF
+251 GTAQLEF
-258 WLGAKVKDV
+258 WLGAKCKDAMQ
-267 YHYLE
+267 YL
-272 DVNKFIASTSIDDTT
+272 DGVNKFVASTSANDTA
-287 ADKGVDSLIA
+287 ADEAVDSLLA
-297 NITGDSAT
+297 DAGVKTDTTVTEDSTVA
-305 TSEKPAD
+305 A
-312 DILANLAADSSKV
+312 LAAAASADNKGTDADQA
-325 KNEQMEAEVA
+325 KQQAEAA
-335 KNNPLF
+335 KENPLF
-341 SKLYPN
+341 AKLMPN
-347 VNPQTGELSDGCV
+347 INPQTGECGDGCV
-360 VGYASPKD
+360 VGYAQQSD
-368 RGAIDEMLAKARAK
+368 RTAIDQMMESAREK
-382 SIVPSTIKFLW
+382 GIIPSNVKFLW
-393 GAKPSRYNNLFEL
+393 GAKPSRYNGLFEL
-406 YAIQVTT
+406 YAINVTT

-432 NSTNGNEISMTM
+432 SNVGGNEISMTM
-444 NSDGAR
+444 NSEGAR

-459 VGEFIAIV
+459 TGEFIAIV

-487 SITGDFSLDEAKDLA
+487 SITGDFTLDEAKDLA

-554 KAGIVATIA
+554 RAGIVATIA
-563 LITNMFFL
+563 LLTNMFFL
-571 VGVIASLG
+571 VGVIASIG

-606 RVKEELRAGNSI
+606 RVKEELREGNSI
-618 SSSVDKGFKNAYSA
+618 SNSVEKGFKNAYSA

-665 ILTSLFTSIFITH
+665 ILTSLFTSICITH
-678 LVIER
+678 LCIDR
-683 FMKSSKPMTF
+683 MLNGKRKMTF
-693 SFKFS
+693 SFPFS
-698 ENFLRNT
+698 ENFLRDA
-705 NVDFIAKRKAFY
+705 NVDFIGKRKVFY
-717 LIAGAVL
+717 TIAISAIVIAVGSL
-724 VIGIAALVIRG
+724 CIRG
-735 LNMGIDFQGGRT
+735 LNYGIDFQGGRT

-752 DRPLEK
+752 DQPVNTAE
-758 ANANVT
+758 
-764 DVRAS
+764 VRAS
-769 LAQQFPDA
+769 LGQQFPDA
-777 PEVKTYGPS
+777 PEVKTFGPS
-786 NQIKVTTKFGIN
+786 NQIKVTTKYKIK
-798 EDNDTIKKQIVEK
+798 EDNDEIKNEIIGK
-811 LYNGTKQYFEKNLTI
+811 LFDGTKQYFKEDISIK
-826 DEFASTETNPVGIIS
+826 EFQSTETNPLGVIS

-854 RDAVIALM
+854 RDAVIALL
-862 VGLLVIFAYIAL
+862 VGLLVIFIYIGL
-874 RFRKWQFGLGG
+874 RFKKWQFGLGG
-885 VIALAHDSL
+885 VAALAHDAL
-894 VTIGLFALLHGLLPF
+894 IAIGAFALFHNILPF

-938 VREYKKLY
+938 VREYRKLY
-946 PKRTLKEQIN
+946 PKRTLQEQIN
-956 SAINST
+956 GAINST

-976 LLMMFIFGGEALR
+976 LLMMFIFGGEVIR

-1008 ISGTIL
+1008 ISGTLL
-1014 YDLMKLI
+1014 YDLMKRKEQKELA
-1021 YFKTNINLVHLIM
+1021 KK